1 MATIF
6 DIITEAIREQARNGR
21 TQQDIADELGIA
33 QTMVSGI
40 LRGTRRVGRKTAE
53 AVLQA
58 NPFWLQEFLWRRS
71 R

>member
-6 DIITEAIREQARNGR
+6 DIITQAIKEQLRTGR
-21 TQQDIADELGIA
+21 TQGDLAAELGVS
-33 QTMVSGI
+33 QTTISGI

-58 NPFWLQEFLWRRS
+58 NPLWLAECLRRHG

>member
-6 DIITEAIREQARNGR
+6 DIITEAIREQLRTGR
-21 TQQDIADELGIA
+21 TQQDLAAELG
-33 QTMVSGI
+33 VSQATLSAI

-58 NPFWLQEFLWRRS
+58 NPPWLAECLWRHGR
-71 R
+71 